1 MSLMHLKR
9 MALSIL
15 LVTAGLSAG
24 LPRASWHALAAQ
36 QEQTPL
42 SYVCPMP
49 ADAEVLE
56 DKPGKCPICS
66 MDLIPVHIDTAWSCP
81 NHAAVMRDKPGV
93 CPIDR
98 RELVQV
104 IVARH
109 WSCADN
115 PAVFLADPGK
125 CGDGSPR
132 KLITEL
138 RAHGDHNPRHGGQF
152 FMAADKWHHL
162 EGTYPSPGLVR
173 LFFFDNFTKPIAP
186 KGMTGRIVVEDSGKE
201 IASFPLTPAK
211 SGQTLEAQV
220 KGAQLPLAV
229 AAKIQFDAKTP
240 EQRFDFTFDKLS
252 IDPPSAPN
260 TTTSNGPNKG
270 MVPAAGAATARA
282 AAVPPK
288 PAVAPRPSA
297 AEKPA
302 AGSSGAAPVPAPAPA
317 PAPAAAAAV
326 PAPVGVPGVS
336 QTATAATMSRTD
348 AAVLADNL
356 PTASAELIK
365 LLEQRTHEVDQAIQE
380 GQFGYVYIPTMLS
393 KDIAV
398 ALDDHVKELPEQRQ
412 IAASSAIR
420 RLVLASWQLDLY
432 GDLGNK
438 EKITSV
444 YNLFAAAFADIKA
457 AYDAR

>member
-1 MSLMHLKR
+1 MQLKR

-15 LVTAGLSAG
+15 VVTAGLSAG
-24 LPRASWHALAAQ
+24 LPQASRQALAAQ

-93 CPIDR
+93 CPIDK

-115 PAVFLADPGK
+115 PAVFLADAGK
-125 CGDGSPR
+125 CGDGSAR

-173 LFFFDNFTKPIAP
+173 LYFFDNFTKPIVP
-186 KGMTGRIVVEDSGKE
+186 KGMTGRIVVEDNGKE
-201 IASFPLTPAK
+201 IASFPLAPAK
-211 SGQTLEAQV
+211 NGPTLEAQV
-220 KGAQLPLAV
+220 KGAQLPLLV

-252 IDPPSAPN
+252 VDVPTVPN
-260 TTTSNGPNKG
+260 TTTSNGPSKG
-270 MVPAAGAATARA
+270 MAPAAATARA
-282 AAVPPK
+282 AAPVSAK
-288 PAVAPRPSA
+288 PATAKAA

-302 AGSSGAAPVPAPAPA
+302 VSSGAEPAPAAPAPA
-317 PAPAAAAAV
+317 VV
-326 PAPVGVPGVS
+326 PGGVTGVS
-336 QTATAATMSRTD
+336 QTANAATMSRTD

-356 PTASAELIK
+356 PSAPADLIK
-365 LLEQRTHEVDQAIQE
+365 LLEQRAHEVEQAIQE

-393 KDIAV
+393 KDIAL
-398 ALDDHVKELPEQRQ
+398 ALDDHVKGLPEQRQ
-412 IAASSAIR
+412 PAASSAIR
-420 RLVLASWQLDLY
+420 RLVLASWELDLY

-457 AYDAR
+457 AYAPR